1 MMKRA
6 MVLLLLASLS
16 LAGSPVEAAA
26 GRAPVNARAQ
36 ALSRAILGTWQLVWP
51 EVPADERE
59 LKLIT
64 PTHFT
69 WTTWKTTTHQVLA
82 TGGGPY
88 TLVGSDYCEQV
99 SFALGGVENVAGQV
113 LCFEVQ
119 VKGDTL
125 LQIGPRGP
133 DGGRSREVW
142 KRVR

>member
-1 MMKRA
+1 MKRYA
-6 MVLLLLASLS
+6 PCLVVLALLALS
-16 LAGSPVEAAA
+16 ILPAIAESATSAAS
-26 GRAPVNARAQ
+26 RAQ
-36 ALSRAILGTWQLVWP
+36 AVSRAILGTWQLVWP
-51 EVPADERE
+51 EKPADERE

-64 PTHFT
+64 PTHFS
-69 WTTWKTTTHQVLA
+69 WTTWKPSTHQVLA